1 MFFVLLRVI
10 QIHNL
15 KYGVPQGSV
24 LGPILFTIYTLPLAD
39 VVKKHVADHLFHA
52 DDTQLYMSFTPSSP
66 NSDDSVDK
74 LKHCVT
80 DIKNWMTK
88 NMLKLNTGKTR
99 YLLFGTPHQ
108 LSKVNRPTFGAT
120 SDIVQLS
127 SCEGNLGVLLDSSLT
142 MKDHI
147 GEVSKRSFQHL
158 RNISHIRKFLSFD
171 AVQAV
176 VHALVCSQIDTNNS
190 LYYGLPNTQLQ
201 RLQRIQNAAARVI
214 YKKSKYEHVTPL
226 LYELHWLPVSYR
238 ILFKLLV
245 LTFKCIHGDAPT
257 SLSNII
263 TIKPISTFGLRSNE
277 MPYLLQE
284 VRSKLVNAG
293 DRSSAIA
300 APSEWNKLPSEIR
313 ECLIV
318 ETFHLLPLWPVH

>member
-1 MFFVLLRVI
+1 
-10 QIHNL
+10 
-15 KYGVPQGSV
+15 
-24 LGPILFTIYTLPLAD
+24 
-39 VVKKHVADHLFHA
+39 
-52 DDTQLYMSFTPSSP
+52 
-66 NSDDSVDK
+66 
-74 LKHCVT
+74 
-80 DIKNWMTK
+80 MTK
-88 NMLKLNTGKTR
+88 NMLKLNTDKTR
-99 YLLFGTPHQ
+99 YLLFGAPHQ

-127 SCEGNLGVLLDSSLT
+127 SCERNLGVLLDSSLT

-171 AVQAV
+171 AVQTV

-190 LYYGLPNTQLQ
+190 LYYGLPNTQLQRLQRIQRLQRLQRIQRLQ

-257 SLSNII
+257 YLSNLI

-284 VRSKLVNAG
+284 VRSKLVNA
-293 DRSSAIA
+293 
-300 APSEWNKLPSEIR
+300 
-313 ECLIV
+313 
-318 ETFHLLPLWPVH
+318 